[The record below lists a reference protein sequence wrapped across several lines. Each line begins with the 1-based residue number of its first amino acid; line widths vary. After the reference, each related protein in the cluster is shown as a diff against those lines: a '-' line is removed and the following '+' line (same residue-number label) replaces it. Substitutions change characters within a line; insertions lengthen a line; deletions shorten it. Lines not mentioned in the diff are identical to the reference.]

1 MMKFRSISKKFLLI
15 ILLYLMIFHLNVFA
29 KASDKVQELIFDN
42 SHFKTVEGIDLHY
55 RIWMPENDIP
65 VGNVLLVHGL
75 GASTFSWR
83 YVAPELS
90 RHGFLVIAVDL
101 PGFGLSQR
109 RPAFEQ
115 SHESRADILWGLIK
129 DLNIPGGWHLAGHS
143 MGGGVVAAMALQRP
157 CETVSLTLTAGL
169 VERDSRFLN
178 KLFSRSRVLR
188 NIAGKVISRLF
199 LTRRRVKSFLVSAYG
214 REPTTEELEGYY
226 KPLRLKDTYLTL
238 VNLFKSHSSDKELPD
253 KAVTMDIPV
262 LFIWGRED
270 NWVPV
275 NKGEE
280 LEEKMPNS
288 RMAIIEEAGHCPMET
303 HPEDFNFHFINFLKN
318 LEINSF

>member
-1 MMKFRSISKKFLLI
+1 MKLNLVSKHFCIFIIIYLLI
-15 ILLYLMIFHLNVFA
+15 FQFGIFA
-29 KASDKVQELIFDN
+29 KEHHTVQEIIFDN

-75 GASTFSWR
+75 GGSTFSWR
-83 YVAPELS
+83 NVAPELA
-90 RHGFLVIAVDL
+90 RHDFLVIAVDL

-115 SHESRADILWGLIK
+115 SHEGRANIIWELIK
-129 DLNIPGGWHLAGHS
+129 DLSIPGDWHLAGHS
-143 MGGGVVAAMALQRP
+143 MGGGVAAAMALQRP
-157 CETVSLTLTAGL
+157 CVTVSLTLAAGL
-169 VERDSRFLN
+169 LERDSRFIN
-178 KLFSRSRVLR
+178 KLLSRSRMLR
-188 NIAGKVISRLF
+188 NIAGKVINRFF
-199 LTRRRVKSFLVSAYG
+199 LTRKRVKSFLSSAYG

-226 KPLRLKDTYLTL
+226 KPLQLKDTYLTL
-238 VNLFKSHSSDKELPD
+238 VNLFKSHPSEKGLVD
-253 KAVTMDIPV
+253 KAVTIDIPA

-275 NKGEE
+275 SKGGE

-288 RMAIIEEAGHCPMET
+288 RMVIIDEAGHCPMET
-303 HPEDFNFHFINFLKN
+303 HPEDFNYYFINFLEN
-318 LEINSF
+318 LKMSSF